1 MSGDGGLRDLRV
13 DYGREPLDERAM
25 HADPLEQFRVWFGE
39 AVAAGIP
46 EPNAMTLGTAE
57 AGGRVSCRTVLLKGF
72 DGRGFVFYTNHGS
85 RKGRQLAANPRA
97 ALLFAWLTLER
108 QVEIEGRVERVSEE
122 ESEEYFQSR
131 PFGSRL
137 GAWVSE
143 QSSVI
148 ASREVLTARFAE
160 LKAKFADGNMPKPD
174 FWGGYRVVPESVEFW
189 QGGHDRL
196 HDRFLYEKR
205 GEVWQRVR
213 LAP

>member
-160 LKAKFADGNMPKPD
+160 LKAKFADGNMPKPE

>member
-160 LKAKFADGNMPKPD
+160 LKAKFADGNMPKPE

-205 GEVWQRVR
+205 GEIWHRVR

>member
-97 ALLFAWLTLER
+97 ALLFA
-108 QVEIEGRVERVSEE
+108 
-122 ESEEYFQSR
+122 
-131 PFGSRL
+131 
-137 GAWVSE
+137 
-143 QSSVI
+143 
-148 ASREVLTARFAE
+148 
-160 LKAKFADGNMPKPD
+160 
-174 FWGGYRVVPESVEFW
+174 
-189 QGGHDRL
+189 
-196 HDRFLYEKR
+196 
-205 GEVWQRVR
+205 
-213 LAP
+213 

>member
-13 DYGREPLDERAM
+13 DYGREPLDERAI

-160 LKAKFADGNMPKPD
+160 LKAKFADGNMPKPE

-205 GEVWQRVR
+205 GEIWHRVR

>member
-13 DYGREPLDERAM
+13 DYGREPLDEWAM

-160 LKAKFADGNMPKPD
+160 LKAKFADGNMPKPE

-205 GEVWQRVR
+205 GEIWHRVR

>member
-57 AGGRVSCRTVLLKGF
+57 AGDRVSCRTVLLKGF

-160 LKAKFADGNMPKPD
+160 LKAKFADGNMPKPE

>member
-13 DYGREPLDERAM
+13 DYGREPLNEGAM

-160 LKAKFADGNMPKPD
+160 LKAKFADGNMPKPE

-205 GEVWQRVR
+205 GEIWHRVR

>member
-160 LKAKFADGNMPKPD
+160 LKAKFADGNMPKPE

-205 GEVWQRVR
+205 GEVWHRVR

>member
-1 MSGDGGLRDLRV
+1 
-13 DYGREPLDERAM
+13 
-25 HADPLEQFRVWFGE
+25 
-39 AVAAGIP
+39 
-46 EPNAMTLGTAE
+46 
-57 AGGRVSCRTVLLKGF
+57 
-72 DGRGFVFYTNHGS
+72 
-85 RKGRQLAANPRA
+85 
-97 ALLFAWLTLER
+97 
-108 QVEIEGRVERVSEE
+108 VEIEGRVERVSEE

-174 FWGGYRVVPESVEFW
+174 FWGGYRVVPELVEFW

>member
-85 RKGRQLAANPRA
+85 RKGRQLAANPRV

-160 LKAKFADGNMPKPD
+160 LKAKFADGNMPKPE

-205 GEVWQRVR
+205 GEIWHRVR

>member
-160 LKAKFADGNMPKPD
+160 LKAKFADGNMPKPE
-174 FWGGYRVVPESVEFW
+174 FWGGYRVVPELVEFW

-205 GEVWQRVR
+205 GEIWQRVR

>member
-57 AGGRVSCRTVLLKGF
+57 TGGRVSCRTVLLKGF

-160 LKAKFADGNMPKPD
+160 LKAKFADGNMPKPE

>member
-1 MSGDGGLRDLRV
+1 
-13 DYGREPLDERAM
+13 
-25 HADPLEQFRVWFGE
+25 
-39 AVAAGIP
+39 
-46 EPNAMTLGTAE
+46 
-57 AGGRVSCRTVLLKGF
+57 LKGF

-160 LKAKFADGNMPKPD
+160 LKAKFADGNMPKPE